1 MEVVEIDFDST
12 LHGRRFGKLVH
23 AVLQSGGGATAH
35 GRRWNATPD
44 EVRAAEEI
52 ARVALTHPLVAAAPG
67 REIFREMPVI
77 AKLDDGAII
86 EGRVDLA
93 WTDGASWAV
102 IDYKTD
108 SAERGRYKRQL
119 QLYALALQRA
129 TGKPARGV
137 LLEIG

>member
-1 MEVVEIDFDST
+1 VDVVKIDLDFT

-23 AVLQSGGGATAH
+23 AVLQSGGGGTVH
-35 GRRWNATPD
+35 GRRWNATAD

-52 ARVALTHPLVAAAPG
+52 ARVALRHPLVAAKPG

-77 AKLDDGAII
+77 VKLDGGAII

-93 WTDGASWAV
+93 WTDGASWTV

-108 SAERGRYKRQL
+108 SAERGHYKRQL